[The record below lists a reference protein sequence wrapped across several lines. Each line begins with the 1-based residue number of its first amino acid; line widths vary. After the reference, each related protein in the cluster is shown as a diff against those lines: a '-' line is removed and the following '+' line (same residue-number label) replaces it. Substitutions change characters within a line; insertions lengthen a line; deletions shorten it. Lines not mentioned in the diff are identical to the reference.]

1 MDWFVIA
8 IIAGIICLLFFLN
21 RKKQADHEFAL
32 KMMSP
37 PAEDHSR
44 SKVEHGRPSRLAPLT
59 AKNGV
64 ADGRPR
70 MHWQILSASIGSLAQ
85 SVMWIDMAAL
95 SRCAGRD
102 R

>member
-44 SKVEHGRPSRLAPLT
+44 SKVEH
-59 AKNGV
+59 
-64 ADGRPR
+64 
-70 MHWQILSASIGSLAQ
+70 
-85 SVMWIDMAAL
+85 AL
-95 SRCAGRD
+95 SSVGVQPLFQRSQLKGRVSNI